1 MESKGTIEII
11 QTGATTA
18 KVIVNGR
25 DISGMVSSYTINH
38 NANDVARLIATKLCE
53 LARHEYGIYDVVDYA
68 TIFEWLKE
76 KHDEM

>member
-25 DISGMVSSYTINH
+25 DISGMVSSYTIKH
-38 NANDVARLIATKLCE
+38 NANDVARLE
-53 LARHEYGIYDVVDYA
+53 LLMSKPFVDVQVEEICKV
-68 TIFEWLKE
+68 TIRQEGE
-76 KHDEM
+76 NNGD

>member
-25 DISGMVSSYTINH
+25 DISDMVSSYTIKH
-38 NANDVARLIATKLCE
+38 NANDVARLE
-53 LARHEYGIYDVVDYA
+53 LIMSKPFVDVQVEEICKV
-68 TIFEWLKE
+68 TIRQEG
-76 KHDEM
+76 D

>member
-1 MESKGTIEII
+1 MKSKGTIEII

-38 NANDVARLIATKLCE
+38 NANDVARLE
-53 LARHEYGIYDVVDYA
+53 LIMSKPFVDVQVEEICKV
-68 TIFEWLKE
+68 TIRQEIENNGE
-76 KHDEM
+76 K